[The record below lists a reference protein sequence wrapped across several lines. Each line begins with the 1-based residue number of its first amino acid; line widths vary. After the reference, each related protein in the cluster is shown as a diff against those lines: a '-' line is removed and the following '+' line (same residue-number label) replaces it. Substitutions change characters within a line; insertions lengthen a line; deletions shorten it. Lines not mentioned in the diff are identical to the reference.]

1 MYFPRYSARVFSAP
15 ALVHKRKTRR
25 QIRIFRIVRDLW
37 STIMEDVG
45 LLKDVPFL
53 LFLISNLLL
62 YTFYD
67 IPYVNLLDYVVHE
80 SAILNID
87 DKQASFLVS
96 IIGIVNTIGMLI
108 YGALADCTWMNNLLW
123 YGISTMVCGCCI
135 LVVPW
140 LTNYGQF
147 CTVCALFGFFISAN
161 YTLTS
166 VILVE
171 LMSLS
176 DFVYAYGMLC
186 LVQGVGTLIGPPLAG
201 KFVFKIYLKFSLV

>member
-1 MYFPRYSARVFSAP
+1 MV
-15 ALVHKRKTRR
+15 
-25 QIRIFRIVRDLW
+25 DLN
-37 STIMEDVG
+37 
-45 LLKDVPFL
+45 LLKDLPFVLFL
-53 LFLISNLLL
+53 LSNLLL

-80 SAILNID
+80 AANLNID

-108 YGALADCTWMNNLLW
+108 YGALADCKWVNNILW
-123 YGISTMVCGCCI
+123 YGISILVCGCCI

-140 LTNYGQF
+140 LTTYVQL
-147 CTVCALFGFFISAN
+147 CVVCALFGFFISSN

-171 LMSLS
+171 ILSLS
-176 DFVYAYGMLC
+176 DFIYAYGMLC
-186 LVQGVGTLIGPPLAG
+186 LIQGVGTLIGPPLAG
-201 KFVFKIYLKFSLV
+201 KF